1 MSGEL
6 SAPKTIRMHA
16 GMGMGTEGSGGN
28 SAPSEK
34 NRNDLRDAQATG
46 QT

>member
-28 SAPSEK
+28 SEK